1 MNAELSSLIA
11 AALAAFPAMLDVSTL
26 LGLAALGCLAGGLT
40 ALVATR
46 RTLRRIACRIA
57 RFEQLAN
64 STSMDL
70 KTLLR
75 EGERFDEIARELHG
89 AIAALGE
96 RHDQLALRASG
107 GDAWEHAIDLARM
120 GLEPGSAHEQRGPDP
135 RRSRAPRPPPPQRR
149 RTVPDTG
156 TGSFQ

>member
-1 MNAELSSLIA
+1 VNAELSSLVSGLV
-11 AALAAFPAMLDVSTL
+11 AALPALETASTL
-26 LGLAALGCLAGGLT
+26 LALAALGCLAGGLA

-46 RTLRRIACRIA
+46 LTLRRIACRVA

-89 AIAALGE
+89 AVAALRA
-96 RHDQLALRASG
+96 RHDQLDLRVAG
-107 GDAWEHAIDLARM
+107 GAAWEHAIDLARM
-120 GLEPGSAHEQRGPDP
+120 GLSPDQLMSSVGLTRGEAELLAHLHRHD
-135 RRSRAPRPPPPQRR
+135 A
-149 RTVPDTG
+149 T
-156 TGSFQ
+156 